1 MRRLLSYSVL
11 AALLLAVPLSSCSDQ
26 QSPIEPTPAAPIV
39 LSPEDSA
46 DLLLGE
52 LIGGLTG
59 TVTGVVG
66 GVVDLAGALLN
77 GVLACPT
84 SQTYSTAK
92 YVGPWGGTVYVGP
105 HRLYIPPGA
114 LDRYVRIEA
123 IAPAGDV
130 TTLRFEPHGLEFDRP
145 TLLTMSYEH
154 CGLLSSA
161 PRKIVYVDGQLTVLE
176 VLPSMDSY
184 WRREVNG
191 KLDHFSRYAV
201 AE

>member
-1 MRRLLSYSVL
+1 MRRFLSLPVV
-11 AALLLAVPLSSCSDQ
+11 AALLLTLPLASCSEQ
-26 QSPIEPTPAAPIV
+26 QPLEPTPSAPIV

-46 DLLLGE
+46 DLLLGS
-52 LIGGLTG
+52 LVDGLTG
-59 TVTGVVG
+59 TVTGVV
-66 GVVDLAGALLN
+66 DLAGSLLD

-84 SQTYSTAK
+84 NQTYSTAK
-92 YVGPWGGTVYVGP
+92 YVGPWGGMIYVGP

-114 LDRYVRIEA
+114 LDRYVRITA
-123 IAPAGDV
+123 TAPAGDV

-154 CGLLSSA
+154 CGLLSSTL
-161 PRKIVYVDGQLTVLE
+161 PKKIVYVDGQLTILE
-176 VLPSMDSY
+176 VLPSMDAF

-191 KLDHFSRYAV
+191 KLDHFSSYAV